1 MEPDKEMVVFID
13 QNGRTIYGNK
23 SGENESCIFVDDPA
37 QIYVQPTP
45 QGQLNVQSVPLFF
58 REFVKNSGP
67 VTWVFSRNNITM
79 NTNLELDDRLVTQ
92 YNNILN
98 RNVAPAAQAAPP
110 EGDAKVIK
118 LFDDE

>member
-1 MEPDKEMVVFID
+1 MEQDKPLTIFID
-13 QNGRTIYGNK
+13 QTGRTIYGK
-23 SGENESCIFVDDPA
+23 MSGEDEDNIYVDDPA

-45 QGQLNVQSVPLFF
+45 QGQLNVQSIPLFF
-58 REFVKNSGP
+58 REFVKNEGP
-67 VTWVFSRNNITM
+67 VTWVFSKNNITTT
-79 NTNLELDDRLVTQ
+79 TNLELDDRLVAQ

-110 EGDAKVIK
+110 EGEAKVIK